1 MSTPSQ
7 SSSDSSGAMQAS
19 MQLYEAMSTLRAVRR
34 LKSDPIPDDVLQ
46 RILQAAAWAP
56 SGGNV
61 QPWRIIAVRDEQL
74 RKQIGD
80 LYRPQWTEYG
90 LNARRALANLS
101 GDAHAKRTRM
111 LDACDYLGEHMG
123 EAPVLL
129 VFCFN
134 PDHMAITDADLP
146 RPSVVGGG
154 SVYPALQNAMLA
166 CVSEGIG
173 CTLTTL
179 LCYEEEALKQ
189 VLAIPED
196 WYTCAVMP
204 IGYPILGGHGPISRR
219 PVSKLCFADRF
230 GEPLQL
236 AVE

>member
-1 MSTPSQ
+1 MSSVEL
-7 SSSDSSGAMQAS
+7 AAS
-19 MQLYEAMSTLRAVRR
+19 VQLYEAMSTLRAVRR
-34 LKSDPIPDDVLQ
+34 LRPDPIPDEVLH

-61 QPWRIIAVRDEQL
+61 QPWRIVAVRDQKL
-74 RKQIGD
+74 RQGIGD
-80 LYRPQWTEYG
+80 LYRPQWSVYG
-90 LNARRALANLS
+90 KNARKGLAGLEGEALA
-101 GDAHAKRTRM
+101 KRERM
-111 LDACDYLGEHMG
+111 LDACDYLGENMG
-123 EAPVLL
+123 DAPVLL

-134 PDHMAITDADLP
+134 PNHMAITDSELG

-179 LCYEEEALKQ
+179 LCYEEDGMRSLLE
-189 VLAIPED
+189 IPDD

-204 IGYPILGGHGPISRR
+204 IGYPIRGGHGSISRR
-219 PVSKLCFADRF
+219 PVEKLVFEDTF
-230 GEPLQL
+230 GKNISLN
-236 AVE
+236 